1 MELKQIVAFI
11 LFIALML
18 CVSMANA
25 YPGQGMYK
33 YCVVMQ
39 ESQPETVEEKITVA
53 WANGACMGVITVEH
67 EDIQVIESSQPSS
80 SHIKLSNIMAQVQK
94 ILKEFPV
101 AREWS
106 SYYIT
111 MTAVAYLADWLPGA
125 TQAEVVDWIKGHIT
139 QLKAQRAE
147 EVTL

>member
-25 YPGQGMYK
+25 YPGKGMYK
-33 YCVVMQ
+33 YCVT
-39 ESQPETVEEKITVA
+39 EFDPITEGKNAAFNRGFAVGTCTGMIQIE
-53 WANGACMGVITVEH
+53 W
-67 EDIQVIESSQPSS
+67 EDIQVIESGQPSS
-80 SHIKLSNIMAQVQK
+80 SHIELSNILAQVQK
-94 ILKEFPV
+94 VLKEFPV

-125 TQAEVVDWIKGHIT
+125 TQAEVVDWIKGHIA